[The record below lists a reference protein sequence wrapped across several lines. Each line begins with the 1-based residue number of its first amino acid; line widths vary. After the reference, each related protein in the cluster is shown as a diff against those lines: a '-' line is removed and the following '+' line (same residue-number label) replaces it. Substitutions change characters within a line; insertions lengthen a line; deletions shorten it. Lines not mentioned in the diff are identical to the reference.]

1 MDYYGDR
8 PVLEEILWR
17 TGIID
22 AVLDGGASHSPET
35 RVKVYGELALAAISR
50 LQDLVTADADARVMN
65 AVTVA
70 RQRIE
75 VGLSGLESVERA

>member
-35 RVKVYGELALAAISR
+35 RAKVYGEVALAAISR
-50 LQDLVTADADARVMN
+50 LQELVSVDRDARVVN
-65 AVTVA
+65 AVVVA

-75 VGLSGLESVERA
+75 AGLSGLDGVERA